1 LDISRQIACFADL
14 LASTDENAIVG
25 WPASAHADQ
34 SLLLFQGA
42 TLSYAEKHLIA
53 GETVQYETRL
63 HWIVMLGHALIAAIL
78 AVIGLS
84 LLLTPWGSV
93 NGSAPASGVLR
104 WAGAACLLLGAIF
117 FGIGLVRRNATEMAV
132 TNKRVIVKSGLANR
146 RTIELLLPRIESI
159 AVEEPALGR
168 LLGYGTVIVR
178 GTGGTP
184 EVFPQI
190 AQPLQFREQVQ
201 RQIAGEPKSA

>member
-1 LDISRQIACFADL
+1 M
-14 LASTDENAIVG
+14 
-25 WPASAHADQ
+25 
-34 SLLLFQGA
+34 
-42 TLSYAEKHLIA
+42 SYAEKHLIA
-53 GETVQYETRL
+53 GEIVQYETRL
-63 HWIVMLGHALIAAIL
+63 HWIVMWGHALIAAVL
-78 AVIGLS
+78 ALIAITFLIGARSSWQGAEVAPPRS
-84 LLLTPWGSV
+84 LMYWVAFICLT
-93 NGSAPASGVLR
+93 
-104 WAGAACLLLGAIF
+104 LGAMF
-117 FGIGLVRRNATEMAV
+117 FCVGLVRRNATEMAV

-190 AQPLQFREQVQ
+190 ARPLEFRQQVQ
-201 RQIAGEPKSA
+201 RQIAGEPKPT

>member
-1 LDISRQIACFADL
+1 
-14 LASTDENAIVG
+14 
-25 WPASAHADQ
+25 
-34 SLLLFQGA
+34 
-42 TLSYAEKHLIA
+42 LSYAEKHLIA
-53 GETVQYETRL
+53 GEIVQYETRL
-63 HWIVMLGHALIAAIL
+63 HWIVMWGHALIAAVL
-78 AVIGLS
+78 ALIAITFLIGARSSWQGAEVAPPRS
-84 LLLTPWGSV
+84 LMYWVAFICLT
-93 NGSAPASGVLR
+93 
-104 WAGAACLLLGAIF
+104 LGAMF
-117 FGIGLVRRNATEMAV
+117 FCVGLVRRNATEMAV

-190 AQPLQFREQVQ
+190 ARPLEFRQQVQ
-201 RQIAGEPKSA
+201 RQIAGEPKPT